1 MWFSQ
6 SGSFEMASFGTL
18 GSHFLA
24 GGGNRN
30 GNRAKRRLRPGPVG
44 VAYAT
49 CEFIRQFTGQCNGPR
64 VACKV
69 HDAWASKENEG
80 STPTMV

>member
-6 SGSFEMASFGTL
+6 SGSFEKASFGTL

-49 CEFIRQFTGQCNGPR
+49 CEFIR
-64 VACKV
+64 
-69 HDAWASKENEG
+69 
-80 STPTMV
+80 